1 MKFDEAP
8 LAACSAGKAAV
19 EVTTGSQRSR
29 RKAQSLSQ
37 SLSLRMIRAARRMR
51 KRNIS
56 ADDPAD
62 ADRNI
67 LKVALSEAVRVCVCV
82 RLCVSQRQSTANTS
96 STRPTGSA
104 ESVYKDSPTLQV
116 WTDGDAWSKVSW
128 HVTIRGVIQD
138 AMVASRDERTPIEVL
153 NSLSLFYG
161 SEILAQLTRTLI
173 MKSWRHTEDGFR
185 QRHAQSDAGRTR

>member
-82 RLCVSQRQSTANTS
+82 CASVCVPATVNGEHLIHEAHRICGICVQGFPYAAGVDGRRRLVQ
-96 STRPTGSA
+96 GF
-104 ESVYKDSPTLQV
+104 
-116 WTDGDAWSKVSW
+116 
-128 HVTIRGVIQD
+128 
-138 AMVASRDERTPIEVL
+138 VARDHPRSHP
-153 NSLSLFYG
+153 G
-161 SEILAQLTRTLI
+161 C
-173 MKSWRHTEDGFR
+173 H
-185 QRHAQSDAGRTR
+185 GRKQG